1 MKPQI
6 LPEDL
11 KLNWLTAK
19 AMEERL
25 NHSTS
30 RLIWGEGNPTA
41 PLFVVLD
48 NPGARENKDGV
59 PYLCG
64 TRATLLNTLLDV
76 GIELEQIY
84 VSFFL
89 KSRPLKKYNKEMARA
104 TSLLYLRQQIELH
117 KSRKAKTKFTGNF
130 QRRFKYG

>member
-89 KSRPLKKYNKEMARA
+89 KS
-104 TSLLYLRQQIELH
+104 
-117 KSRKAKTKFTGNF
+117 
-130 QRRFKYG
+130 